1 MRFQTRSRDDV
12 QLDMTPLV
20 DVVFLLLIFFMLS
33 TSLSVNPGIK
43 IDLPKSSAEQVKKKK
58 TTLRVA
64 IEAGGRIYLEGK
76 KLSLSQLREKFQ
88 AVGKV
93 QGDEALVIIEADKKV
108 YHGLVVK
115 VMDAAKSSGLN
126 KLAIATQPNDSSE
139 Q

>member
-1 MRFQTRSRDDV
+1 MRFQTRSRDEV

-43 IDLPKSSAEQVKKKK
+43 IDLPKSSAEQVKKRK

-64 IEAGGRIYLEGK
+64 IEAGGRIFLDGK
-76 KLSLSQLREKFQ
+76 KLSLAQLREKFQ
-88 AVGKV
+88 AVDKK
-93 QGDEALVIIEADKKV
+93 QRDDALVVIEADKKV

-115 VMDAAKSSGLN
+115 VMDAAKSAGLN
-126 KLAIATQPNDSSE
+126 KLAIATQPKE
-139 Q
+139 E

>member
-43 IDLPKSSAEQVKKKK
+43 IDLPKSSAEQIKKKK

-76 KLSLSQLREKFQ
+76 KLSLPQLREKFQ
-88 AVGKV
+88 VVGKE
-93 QGDEALVIIEADKKV
+93 QGDDALVVIEADKKV

-115 VMDAAKSSGLN
+115 VMDAAKSAGLN
-126 KLAIATQPNDSSE
+126 KLAIATEPNE
-139 Q
+139 E

>member
-1 MRFQTRSRDDV
+1 MRFQTRKTDDV

-64 IEAGGRIYLEGK
+64 IEAGGRIFLEGK
-76 KLSLSQLREKFQ
+76 KLSLDQLHEKFA
-88 AVGKV
+88 AVGKKN
-93 QGDEALVIIEADKKV
+93 GDDALVVIEADKKV

-126 KLAIATQPNDSSE
+126 KLAIATQPEDK
-139 Q
+139 

>member
-1 MRFQTRSRDDV
+1 MRFQTRKTDDV

-64 IEAGGRIYLEGK
+64 IEAGGRIFLEGK
-76 KLSLSQLREKFQ
+76 KLSLDQLHEKFA
-88 AVGKV
+88 AVGKKN
-93 QGDEALVIIEADKKV
+93 GDEALVVIEADKKV

-126 KLAIATQPNDSSE
+126 KLAIATQPEDK
-139 Q
+139 

>member
-1 MRFQTRSRDDV
+1 MRFQNRSRDDV

-43 IDLPKSSAEQVKKKK
+43 IDLPKASAEQVKKKK

-64 IEAGGRIYLEGK
+64 IEPGGRIFLEGK
-76 KLSLSQLREKFQ
+76 KLSLEQLREKFKT
-88 AVGKV
+88 VGKEH
-93 QGDEALVIIEADKKV
+93 GDEALVVIEADKKV

-115 VMDAAKSSGLN
+115 VMDAAKSAGLN
-126 KLAIATQPNDSSE
+126 KLAIATQPIE
-139 Q
+139 E